1 MRVENY
7 LKNKPYPEETFGDKG
22 SKSNGDLMYK
32 GKRFIIFAKERQ
44 ELIIHDAYE
53 GLGDHPKT
61 KVQHCTEGGTQHT
74 KKYVKYSTGSI

>member
-1 MRVENY
+1 M
-7 LKNKPYPEETFGDKG
+7 KNKPYLEETFCDKG
-22 SKSNGDLMYK
+22 KKSNEDLMYK
-32 GKRFIIFAKERQ
+32 GKRFIVFAKERQ

-61 KVQHCTEGGTQHT
+61 KVQHCTEAGTQHT

>member
-1 MRVENY
+1 
-7 LKNKPYPEETFGDKG
+7 
-22 SKSNGDLMYK
+22 MYK
-32 GKRFIIFAKERQ
+32 GKRFIVFAKERQ

-61 KVQHCTEGGTQHT
+61 KVQHCTEAGTQHT

>member
-22 SKSNGDLMYK
+22 KKSNGDLMYK

-53 GLGDHPKT
+53 QGLNIPKNM
-61 KVQHCTEGGTQHT
+61 
-74 KKYVKYSTGSI
+74 